1 LLFQIFFWKIDTNFF
16 TLINSKDML
25 NFDNAIKEVANRFN
39 AQIKELSPG
48 VYSLDIPFKLK
59 DGSSRYQYVYAWV
72 IPDEHKRRNYFYFNS
87 RCGTYE
93 EGTTDTYNLLKEA
106 AFGHYSMVTIT
117 KDKLSDGTP
126 CETVIVQASPIAEHV
141 KTIEELAD
149 IVWEVAEVA
158 DIIEEKY
165 FGGDKN

>member
-1 LLFQIFFWKIDTNFF
+1 
-16 TLINSKDML
+16 ML
-25 NFDNAIKEVANRFN
+25 NFDTAIKEVAIKFN

-72 IPDEHKRRNYFYFNS
+72 IKDSFKNKDYFYFNS
-87 RCGTYE
+87 RCGTFE
-93 EGTTDTYNLLKEA
+93 KGVTDTYNLLKEA
-106 AFGHYSMVTIT
+106 GYGHYSTIT
-117 KDKLSDGTP
+117 IAADKLPDGSP
-126 CETVIVQASPIAEHV
+126 CETVVVQASPIAEHI
-141 KTIEELAD
+141 KTIDELAD